1 MKLKLLSII
10 FIIIPLGLFAQTDTT
25 LHTFIYNGLVNH
37 INFFQHENADYIRSF
52 DKQSILQALD
62 YLSNYDT
69 DSVIYN
75 NSEGVAYIL
84 YHILSHDDK
93 EIRKKALNLCLDF
106 YRLGF
111 AGSRFPIQPSDMDDT
126 IKAKILYLMA
136 NKPYNEK
143 ELKVLITK
151 KKRYFNSLYTDEYLL
166 DFRDVDTTLVSLSYA
181 RDSLTNYQ
189 MRRYSESLKQP
200 VCYGFEELSE
210 LCAWLYIYEAI
221 PFMEEYVKQY
231 PDNER
236 ILTHLARLGVT
247 KYEDEIIEKMLN
259 TKCISTHQLAFIN
272 THKSFETIIQGLRFE
287 GRTHN
292 TFYNFGAK
300 KKRDRKNI
308 EVDGMFF
315 KLANLRDLLS
325 WDYFNM
331 EIPFEG
337 SIFIDVEDSS
347 LLPKCEPVAKWLE
360 ENIDKLEV
368 NPNLRA

>member
-1 MKLKLLSII
+1 MKFKLLSILLI
-10 FIIIPLGLFAQTDTT
+10 VIPLGLFAQTDTS

-52 DKQSILQALD
+52 DKQSILQTLD

-111 AGSRFPIQPSDMDDT
+111 AGSLFPIQQSDMDDT

-143 ELKVLITK
+143 ELKVLTTK
-151 KKRYFNSLYTDEYLL
+151 RLQYFKTLYTDDFLL
-166 DFRDVDTTLVSLSYA
+166 RFERIDTSVISLSCA
-181 RDSLTNYQ
+181 RDSFIMNDMQ
-189 MRRYSESLKQP
+189 EFSESLKQP

-221 PFMEEYVKQY
+221 PSMGEYVKQY
-231 PDNER
+231 PDDER
-236 ILTHLARLGVT
+236 IVTHLARLGVT
-247 KYEDEIIEKMLN
+247 KYEDEIIENSLKETFIDN
-259 TKCISTHQLAFIN
+259 YALAFIN
-272 THKSFETIIQGLRFE
+272 TRKCFETIIHGLRIE
-287 GRTHN
+287 GREHGD
-292 TFYNFGAK
+292 FSYYNKRRKIVSIECDGAYY
-300 KKRDRKNI
+300 
-308 EVDGMFF
+308 

-325 WDYFNM
+325 RSYFTM

-337 SIFIDVEDSS
+337 TIFFDVEDST
-347 LLPKCEPVAKWLE
+347 LLPKCEEVAKWME
-360 ENIDKLEV
+360 DNIDKLEV
-368 NPNLRA
+368 NPNLRF